1 MLMAHMLSRAKHM
14 VNLTRT
20 ANKKSGIKSS
30 YIHMHMHVHVVHVVN
45 VFTRIA
51 VMFSCS
57 NISQHL
63 TIQ

>member
-1 MLMAHMLSRAKHM
+1 MLMEHMLSRAKHM
-14 VNLTRT
+14 VNLTRM

-30 YIHMHMHVHVVHVVN
+30 YIHMHVHVVHMVN

-57 NISQHL
+57 NISL
-63 TIQ
+63 

>member
-1 MLMAHMLSRAKHM
+1 MLIEHMLSRAKHM
-14 VNLTRT
+14 VNVRRT

-30 YIHMHMHVHVVHVVN
+30 YIHMHVHVVHVEN

-57 NISQHL
+57 NISL
-63 TIQ
+63 

>member
-14 VNLTRT
+14 VNLTRM

-30 YIHMHMHVHVVHVVN
+30 YIHMHVHVVHMVN
-45 VFTRIA
+45 VY
-51 VMFSCS
+51 
-57 NISQHL
+57 L